1 MTVPWTEVRYDGDSR
16 DHAATRRRKLLD
28 WRAGSIRLS
37 VRDGLT
43 PDRVDWTGCERPPG
57 RPAVAGSRAG
67 SPILV
72 RVSDDERAALTRAAE
87 AAGEPLSTWLRETGL
102 RGAKEETM
110 ATRRCSADDLEVL
123 EAVAPYLAACR
134 DGDEDDRSEAREE
147 MLGALITRLGTPSSL
162 LPTRP

>member
-1 MTVPWTEVRYDGDSR
+1 MTPWTQVRYDGDSR
-16 DHAATRRRKLLD
+16 ASQATRRRKLLD
-28 WRAGSIRLS
+28 WRAGAVKLS

-102 RGAKEETM
+102 RDAKEER
-110 ATRRCSADDLEVL
+110 APCSSR
-123 EAVAPYLAACR
+123 PTAAC
-134 DGDEDDRSEAREE
+134 
-147 MLGALITRLGTPSSL
+147 SSCS
-162 LPTRP
+162 PP

>member
-72 RVSDDERAALTRAAE
+72 RVSDAEREALQRAADG
-87 AAGEPLSTWLRETGL
+87 AGEPLSTWVR
-102 RGAKEETM
+102 
-110 ATRRCSADDLEVL
+110 D
-123 EAVAPYLAACR
+123 AALKA
-134 DGDEDDRSEAREE
+134 AR
-147 MLGALITRLGTPSSL
+147 A
-162 LPTRP
+162 